1 MIRKKEKRA
10 HRSSVAGAVGEN
22 GMELGGVHIHENVI
36 ASVVRKATG
45 KVEGVIRLAG
55 STLVNNIAELIGNK
69 TIGDRAISV
78 HMEGSTVAIE
88 VKVNILYGYHVPT
101 VAGNIQTVVVE
112 EVEKIT
118 GLTVTSVNV
127 IIQELDDAED
137 AGQEESDEI

>member
-1 MIRKKEKRA
+1 MIRKKERRA
-10 HRSSVAGAVGEN
+10 HRSTVAGAVGEN
-22 GMELGGVHIHENVI
+22 GLELGGVHIHENVI

-45 KVEGVIRLAG
+45 RVEGVVRLAG
-55 STLVNNIAELIGNK
+55 STLVNNIAELIGNR

-78 HMEGSTVAIE
+78 HMEGGTVAIE

-101 VAGNIQTVVVE
+101 VAANIQTAVVS

-127 IIQELDDAED
+127 IIQELDDSED
-137 AGQEESDEI
+137 TEQETDDI